1 MIATGCTAAYLF
13 VRPSRGISGNLQN
26 SLNYMEVKVKNGR
39 VNVHFSGKLFL
50 EQCLIFAGAAVLV
63 FEFLWFG
70 AEQQFIIP

>member
-1 MIATGCTAAYLF
+1 
-13 VRPSRGISGNLQN
+13 
-26 SLNYMEVKVKNGR
+26 MEVKVKNGR

-50 EQCLIFAGAAVLV
+50 EQCLIFAGAAVFV